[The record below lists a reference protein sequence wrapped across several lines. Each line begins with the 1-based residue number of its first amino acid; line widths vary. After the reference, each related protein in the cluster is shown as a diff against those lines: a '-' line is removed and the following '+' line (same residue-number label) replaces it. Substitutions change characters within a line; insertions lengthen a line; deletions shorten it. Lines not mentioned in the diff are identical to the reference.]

1 MVSHLTGVVIF
12 CTTSNYCGHIC
23 QLFTLGHSVYLC
35 LTRCQLAGVWIVCT
49 AISCIVVYYGQRT
62 FTQCKY

>member
-12 CTTSNYCGHIC
+12 CTTSNYWGHIY

-35 LTRCQLAGVWIVCT
+35 LTWCQLAGVWIVCS
-49 AISCIVVYYGQRT
+49 AIGCIVVYYGQRT
-62 FTQCKY
+62 FTFY